1 MAEEITITI
10 HKDDLGP
17 AKREFDD
24 DLKLVDGKGT
34 ARVKVFINNKLADAK
49 ATEESLVVKA
59 PPRPVKVSLRPQE
72 DMLTVVVTTK
82 EEKIIKVIKYEYDP
96 KEKKFRKSA
105 GEPRDA
111 TSGSVKPHDSGSA
124 LIEAIGAA
132 AQKIADAM
140 AASRVRSASIV
151 PGTPNRPPKT
161 R

>member
-1 MAEEITITI
+1 MAEEITTITI
-10 HKDDLGP
+10 RKDDLGP

-24 DLKLVDGKGT
+24 DLELVDGKGT

-49 ATEESLVVKA
+49 ATKESIIVKA
-59 PPRPVKVSLRPQE
+59 PPRPVKASPRPQE
-72 DMLTVVVTTK
+72 DMLTIVVTTK

-111 TSGSVKPHDSGSA
+111 GSASVKPDDSGSA
-124 LIEAIGAA
+124 LIDAIGDA

-140 AASRVRSASIV
+140 AASSVSS
-151 PGTPNRPPKT
+151 NSRPPKT